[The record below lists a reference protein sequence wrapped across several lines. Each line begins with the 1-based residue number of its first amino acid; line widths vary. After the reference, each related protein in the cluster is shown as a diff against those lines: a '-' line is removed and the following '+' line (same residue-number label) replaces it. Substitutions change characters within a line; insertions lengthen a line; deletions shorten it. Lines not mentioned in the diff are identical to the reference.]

1 MYWMYIILL
10 FIIALFNINKQIEAG
25 TKTHTTVVVLKDGES
40 GKANSSGSPTDP
52 TKSGENNSTEVK
64 PSAGGPSNEK
74 DGSGPG
80 HMNPSTNSTDE
91 NDKEKNDNGSPS
103 TSESPPDEKKNNSND
118 HKGGKSPEIP
128 VKNNVSASPKSTPV
142 EQSTSANNNN
152 NNNNHNHT
160 IFTNGN
166 LFISYPHLLSHNTI
180 NESLPD
186 FSNTAQ
192 QQQTFSLHSSTVS
205 GVNRKP
211 SNIDFIT
218 DGHLLPWRNSFMER
232 NKKGTLTAIS
242 ALTLVP
248 NTLSSDR
255 QQIMNSIP
263 WLRTNSTSH
272 NSSNN
277 GFPSAFNH
285 ITNHINKNNDH
296 SRFGASSAT
305 ILFSSLNPPNGM
317 PRSWWLPWRRSM
329 RKKRRLYTHLQRR
342 QEIQSL
348 SQRGLL

>member
-1 MYWMYIILL
+1 MSITISYGCLI
-10 FIIALFNINKQIEAG
+10 
-25 TKTHTTVVVLKDGES
+25 
-40 GKANSSGSPTDP
+40 DP
-52 TKSGENNSTEVK
+52 N
-64 PSAGGPSNEK
+64 
-74 DGSGPG
+74 
-80 HMNPSTNSTDE
+80 
-91 NDKEKNDNGSPS
+91 
-103 TSESPPDEKKNNSND
+103 
-118 HKGGKSPEIP
+118 
-128 VKNNVSASPKSTPV
+128 
-142 EQSTSANNNN
+142 ANNNN